1 MKITIDT
8 REPGNGPNH
17 PWAEFWP
24 ADVRVVRGT
33 LETGDVALAAL
44 PDGAV
49 VERKT
54 VPDFLAAIG
63 RERRR
68 FDLELKRA
76 RYCGSF
82 VIVVEGS
89 FADVLSA
96 NHARGLL
103 TDSAITGT
111 IASWT
116 RRGAPVLFAGS
127 VRAAAD
133 LAYRFL
139 SGQVR
144 EIERSARAINKTE
157 SAALPAGP
165 TCHPQP

>member
-1 MKITIDT
+1 MRIIVDT
-8 REPGNGPNH
+8 REPGEGPDH
-17 PWAEFWP
+17 PWTAFWP
-24 ADVRVVRGT
+24 EGTKVERAT
-33 LETGDVALAAL
+33 LETGDIALAAL

-63 RERRR
+63 RERKR
-68 FDLELKRA
+68 FDLEVKRA

-82 VIVVEGS
+82 VIIVEGT
-89 FADVLSA
+89 FADVLTA

-103 TDSAITGT
+103 SEAAIAGT

-116 RRGAPVLFAGS
+116 RRGAPVLFAGT
-127 VRAAAD
+127 VHAAAD

-139 SGQVR
+139 ASQVR
-144 EIERSARAINKTE
+144 EIER
-157 SAALPAGP
+157 AAKGIA
-165 TCHPQP
+165 QAEKA